1 MAIITV
7 KWFYMSIMTEILRSL
22 NVNLSKTAFLI
33 LKTHVDKDFLI
44 KGI

>member
-7 KWFYMSIMTEILRSL
+7 KWFYMSIMTEILKTV
-22 NVNLSKTAFLI
+22 NVNLRKTAFLI
-33 LKTHVDKDFLI
+33 LKTHVGKDFLI